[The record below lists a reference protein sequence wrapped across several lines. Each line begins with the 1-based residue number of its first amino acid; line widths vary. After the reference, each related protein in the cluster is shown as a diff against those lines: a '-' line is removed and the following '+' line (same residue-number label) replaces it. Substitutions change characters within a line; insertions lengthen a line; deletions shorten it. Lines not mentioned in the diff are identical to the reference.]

1 MTGGPGMTRQMG
13 AGVVTAKSVLLAMV
27 ATVVLAGCEKREPIL
42 PGERENI
49 REVLQSEARRAQ
61 AEETP
66 VNRAAPISL
75 PAVVT
80 NAAWPQRPGTPATRT
95 AHPALSAS
103 PALAWSVGIG
113 AGEGRRVRITAD
125 PVVAA
130 GRVFTLDAQTRVSA
144 VSTAGET
151 LWATDLTPPNDSPDN
166 ASGGG
171 LAYGEGRLFVTSAFG
186 SVTAL
191 DPETGAVLWQQDIDA
206 PTTTAPAVYEGLVYV
221 VAGDEVAWV
230 LDAGTGRVRWQV
242 SGTPDIHNVL
252 GGPAPAITGKYAV
265 FAFGAGEV
273 QGTFRKGGL
282 RLWDAQIAGERTGVA
297 SARVRDVT
305 GDPLVVG
312 DRVYVGTHSGR
323 MVALSLGSGKRLW
336 TANEG
341 PLNPI
346 WPAGESLFLVS
357 DRNELVRLSTEDGS
371 RIWGQPL
378 PLFTARKPKRQAGI
392 VGHYG
397 PVLAGGQ
404 LVVASADE
412 RLRFFDPVSGRL
424 TRAIALPGGAAS
436 NPVVAGGTLY
446 VVSKKGQLLA
456 FR

>member
-1 MTGGPGMTRQMG
+1 L
-13 AGVVTAKSVLLAMV
+13 VTAKTVLLA
-27 ATVVLAGCEKREPIL
+27 AAAALALSGCSKKEPIL
-42 PGERENI
+42 PGDRENI
-49 REVLQSEARRAQ
+49 RDVLQSEARRAQ
-61 AEETP
+61 AGEAA
-66 VNRAAPISL
+66 VNRALPLSLAAPVS
-75 PAVVT
+75 
-80 NAAWPQRPGTPATRT
+80 NAAWPQRAGTPATRT
-95 AHPALSAS
+95 AHPALSAA
-103 PALAWSVGIG
+103 PALAWSANIG
-113 AGEGRRVRITAD
+113 AGDGRRVRITAD

-130 GRVFTLDAQTRVSA
+130 GRVFTLDAKTTVSA
-144 VSTAGET
+144 VSASGQV
-151 LWATDLTPPNDSPDN
+151 LWTTGLTPPADSADN

-171 LAYGEGRLFVTSAFG
+171 LAFGDGRLFVTTGFG
-186 SVTAL
+186 MVTAL
-191 DPETGAVLWQQDIDA
+191 DAETGARLWQQDIDA
-206 PTTTAPAVYEGLVYV
+206 PTSTPPSVYDGLVYV

-230 LDAGTGRVRWQV
+230 LDAETGRVRWQL

-252 GGPAPAITGKYAV
+252 GGPAPAITDKYAI

-273 QGTFRKGGL
+273 QGAFRKGGL
-282 RLWDAQIAGERTGVA
+282 RLWDAQIAGERPGVA

-305 GDPLVVG
+305 SDPLVVG

-346 WPAGESLFLVS
+346 WPAGGSLFLVS
-357 DRNELVRLSTEDGS
+357 DRNELLRLSAQDGS

-404 LVVASADE
+404 LFVASADE
-412 RLRFFDPVSGRL
+412 KLRVFDPVSGQL
-424 TRAIALPGGAAS
+424 TRTVPLPGGAAS

-446 VVSKKGQLLA
+446 VVSSKGQLLA

>member
-1 MTGGPGMTRQMG
+1 
-13 AGVVTAKSVLLAMV
+13 VVTAKTVILAM
-27 ATVVLAGCEKREPIL
+27 AAALALAACSKEEPIL

-49 REVLQSEARRAQ
+49 RDVLQSEARRAQ
-61 AEETP
+61 AGETP
-66 VNRAAPISL
+66 VNRAAPVSL
-75 PAVVT
+75 PAPVA

-95 AHPALSAS
+95 AHPALSTAPS
-103 PALAWSVGIG
+103 LAWSTGIG
-113 AGEGRRVRITAD
+113 AGDGRRVRISAD
-125 PVVAA
+125 PVMAA
-130 GRVFTLDAQTRVSA
+130 GRIFTLDAQTQVSA
-144 VSTAGET
+144 VSTSGEV
-151 LWATDLTPPNDSPDN
+151 LWTTQLTPPNDSPDN

-171 LAYGEGRLFVTSAFG
+171 LAYGGGRLFVTSGFG
-186 SVTAL
+186 TVTAL
-191 DPETGAVLWQQDIDA
+191 DAEDGAVLWKQDTDA
-206 PTTTAPAVYEGLVYV
+206 PATAAPSVYEGRVYL

-230 LDAGTGRVRWQV
+230 LDAGTGRVRWQL

-252 GGPAPAITGKYAV
+252 GGPAPAITEKYAI

-273 QGTFRKGGL
+273 QGAFRKGGL
-282 RLWDAQIAGERTGVA
+282 RLWDAQVAGERRGVS

-323 MVALSLGSGKRLW
+323 MVALSLGSGKRIW
-336 TANEG
+336 TATEG

-346 WPAGESLFLVS
+346 WSAGGSLFLVS
-357 DRNELVRLSTEDGS
+357 DRNELVRLSAEDGS
-371 RIWGQPL
+371 RIWGHAL

-412 RLRFFDPVSGRL
+412 TLRFFDPASGQL
-424 TRAIALPGGAAS
+424 TRTVPLPGGAAS
-436 NPVVAGGTLY
+436 NPVVADGTLY